1 MKVIIQNEM
10 GLHARPAAM
19 LVSKANQFEAD
30 IFITKEGQDYNAKSI
45 MNIMTSAIV
54 KGDEVEI
61 KSSDSD
67 AVAHIVQFLEQLSE
81 K

>member
-1 MKVIIQNEM
+1 MKVVIQNET

-19 LVSKANQFEAD
+19 LVSEANQFKAD

-45 MNIMTSAIV
+45 MNIMASAIA
-54 KGDEVEI
+54 KGDEIEI

-67 AVAHIVQFLEQLSE
+67 AVAHIAQFLEQLSG

>member
-10 GLHARPAAM
+10 GLHARPAAI
-19 LVSKANQFEAD
+19 LVSEANQFEAD

-67 AVAHIVQFLEQLSE
+67 AVAHIAQFLEQLSE